1 MELVVKRLL
10 LMQLVLGL
18 VAAAGIF
25 LLTDLGL
32 PGALAALY
40 GGAIAVVGSAF
51 GAWRLY
57 AATRAEGVVS
67 AFELFRGL
75 FLRFF
80 LMAALLAAGL
90 VWFQLHPMGVVAG
103 FLLAYLGYFLVKA
116 PALGPPERKV

>member
-10 LMQLVLGL
+10 LTQLVLGL

-25 LLTDLGL
+25 LLTDHGL

-40 GGAIAVVGSAF
+40 GGAVAVIGSAF

-57 AATRAEGVVS
+57 AATRTDGVVS

-80 LMAALLAAGL
+80 LLAALLAAGL
-90 VWFQLHPMGVVAG
+90 VWLELQPLGVVCG
-103 FLLAYLGYFLVKA
+103 FLLAYLGYFIVKA
-116 PALGPPERKV
+116 PEPEPPQRKV